1 MERLPVNGVDNLIFF
16 YYYFYMEEKKQDP
29 QKAKPRS
36 APTQVGATTGEI
48 ERLKKELEEER
59 KRAEE
64 YLNGWKRSKADYL
77 NLEKEVVEEKIR
89 FIKLAN
95 LEFIIKILPILDSF
109 KKLIEHLSPEIKNS
123 DWGKGLLQ
131 FEKQLEKFLKEIGL
145 EKIRTLNEKFNP
157 LFHEVI
163 DKKGESD
170 KIIEEIETGFLLNG
184 EVIRPAKVVIG

>member
-1 MERLPVNGVDNLIFF
+1 
-16 YYYFYMEEKKQDP
+16 MEEKKT
-29 QKAKPRS
+29 KPRS
-36 APTQVGATTGEI
+36 ELGSTTGVEKEI
-48 ERLKKELEEER
+48 ERFKKELEEER
-59 KRAEE
+59 KKTEE

-77 NLEKEVVEEKIR
+77 NLEKEIVEEKIR

-95 LEFIIKILPILDSF
+95 LEFVLKFLPILDSF
-109 KKLIEHLSPEIKNS
+109 KKLIEHLSLEVKNS

-131 FEKQLEKFLKEIGL
+131 LEKQLEKFLEEIGL
-145 EKIRTLNEKFNP
+145 EKIKTINEKFNP

-163 DKKGESD
+163 EKKGEGD